1 MNEAATTPMV
11 KTLAEM
17 RDVAVKVLK
26 PYRKILMET
35 GRLYATTY
43 PPEKTPGEVLNAVT
57 IAVGYMPL
65 FGLLLAMEAC
75 FASVPKETEAPTE
88 PKEPAKFVAEPG
100 DDSVV
105 LTEGNDGTDKAE

>member
-1 MNEAATTPMV
+1 MSDAAPKAKTP
-11 KTLAEM
+11 AEM

-26 PYRKILMET
+26 PYRKMLMEA

-57 IAVGYMPL
+57 VAVGYMPL

-75 FASVPKETEAPTE
+75 FASVPKEPEAPTE
-88 PKEPAKFVAEPG
+88 SKEPAKFVAEPG
-100 DDSVV
+100 DGSVV
-105 LTEGNDGTDKAE
+105 LTEGNDGSAKSES